1 MLARQEPMWDLLHEA
16 ASAGPV
22 ATAVATSYLTS
33 TDADTKATAID
44 LLGVVGEFHA
54 DQRDAIVA
62 TLAGIEPAVRCGNE
76 AGVARALGRTGSDSA
91 IDLLIGFADHHDAGV
106 RREAANALSQAMWA
120 DYTEDGVRA
129 LIGLTRDADPEV
141 RNRATFALGWQ
152 LAVDGVDVREALWE
166 RTEDEYDE
174 ARAEG
179 IRGLARRR
187 DQRVVPLVAELLLEG
202 EAHLFTFDAAAFL
215 AAPELVPLLAAYD
228 IIEFGVAEA
237 LQECDPAAR
246 LRRDNLAWKIFNEV
260 HARRPDLPISL
271 YCERFEVGIHLGVA
285 PIGEPATI
293 WWPVESLLERAGDDP
308 IWAAELACADVDLA
322 LVD

>member
-1 MLARQEPMWDLLHEA
+1 MLARQESMWDLLHEA

-22 ATAVATSYLTS
+22 ATQVAIGYLTS
-33 TDADTKATAID
+33 TDADTTATAID

-54 DQRDAIVA
+54 DQRSQIVSM
-62 TLAGIEPAVRCGNE
+62 LADVAADRRNE
-76 AGVARALGRTGSDSA
+76 AEVVRALGRTGSDRA
-91 IDLLIGFADHHDAGV
+91 IRVLLGFVDHVDARI
-106 RREAANALSQAMWA
+106 RRETANALSQAMWA
-120 DYTEDGVRA
+120 DYDEAGVRA
-129 LIGLTRDADPEV
+129 LIQLTRDADPEV

-152 LAVDGVDVREALWE
+152 LAVDGADVRAALWE
-166 RTEDEYDE
+166 RTSDPYEE

-187 DQRVVPLVAELLLEG
+187 DQRAVPLVAELLGQG

-246 LRRDNLAWKIFNEV
+246 LRRDNLAWKVFKEV
-260 HARRPDLPISL
+260 HARRPDLPIAL
-271 YCERFEVGIHLGVA
+271 YSERFEIGIYLAVA

-293 WWPVESLLERAGDDP
+293 WWTLSSLLERASDDP
-308 IWAAELACADVDLA
+308 VWAAELACADVDLA
-322 LVD
+322 SA